1 VKRSRFVTR
10 TAAGVAIAMV
20 ALVAGCSSS
29 SATEPTT
36 VPGTLGPGKWGGPSA
51 GLEITNTAGLVR
63 FDFCANGTMTVP
75 VLLTPDGRFDVPGTY
90 IRNIGPSVQAKSARY
105 VGLWRP
111 RSITLT
117 VFLSDPIGPNNSDV
131 VGPFDLEL
139 DGAGPPERPCP
150 IIY

>member
-1 VKRSRFVTR
+1 VKRSRFVPC
-10 TAAGVAIAMV
+10 AAVATIATLSTI
-20 ALVAGCSSS
+20 AACSSS
-29 SATEPTT
+29 SATEPTII
-36 VPGTLGPGKWGGPSA
+36 PGTLGPGKWGSPTA
-51 GLEITNTAGLVR
+51 GLEITNTTGVVR
-63 FDFCANGTMTVP
+63 FDFCANGTLTVP

-111 RSITLT
+111 RSVTLT

-131 VGPFDLEL
+131 VGPFDLDL
-139 DGAGPPERPCP
+139 NGAGPPERPCP